1 MKIHHLNEPVQT
13 DKDGNPV
20 DSITLPLGGTLVRNQ
35 PDPRQVR
42 AGTTRLYK
50 FVRDER
56 GNFVCDINHTADLRR
71 FLSIREGYAPYG
83 QEAEQEATDK
93 FGWTYDIMAL
103 DVKRDFDDDD
113 SQPQVVTELFDEDGN
128 IIEVDDI
135 DEDDEDDEL
144 KVPEDFVP
152 PNLGEL
158 PAVPAKNADGSL
170 WMAYISALPGIA
182 GTKPADMKAKLREYG
197 EQNYGVSLKGKGVLH
212 LAKEIGQLQTSTQ

>member
-1 MKIHHLNEPVQT
+1 MKLHHLNEPIQT
-13 DKDGNPV
+13 DKNGNPV
-20 DSITLPLGGTLVRNQ
+20 DEISIPLGGQLVRNM
-35 PDPRQVR
+35 PDPRAVR
-42 AGTTRLYK
+42 AGTTRVYT

-56 GNFVCDINHTADLRR
+56 GNFICDVSHVADLRR
-71 FLSIREGYAPYG
+71 LLSIREGYAPYG
-83 QEAEQEATDK
+83 EAAEKEATEK

-103 DVKRDFDDDD
+103 DVTRDFDEDET
-113 SQPQVVTELFDEDGN
+113 QPPVVTELFDEDGN
-128 IIEVDDI
+128 VLEVDDL
-135 DEDDEDDEL
+135 DDDDEEAEL

-170 WMAYISALPGIA
+170 WMAYISALPGVA

-197 EQNYGVSLKGKGVLH
+197 EQNYGVALKGKGVLH